1 MDKKLLNQQSQHW
14 ENNFSNKPEMFGF
27 EPSFS
32 AKKALETFK
41 KNNITNIIELGAGL
55 GRDTIFFALN
65 GIYVHAIDYSLS
77 ATNIIKKRSK
87 ENNLDDLIKV
97 ENYDIRKKL
106 NCDNE
111 NFQACYSHMLF
122 CMALTNQDLKELN
135 QEILRV
141 LKKDG
146 FNIYTVRNHMDG
158 DFKKGTH
165 RGEDMYEMNGFIVHY
180 FSENKIKNLLD
191 GFTNISIENFDEGS
205 FPGKTTFIKI
215 FNTYI
220 SKSI

>member
-1 MDKKLLNQQSQHW
+1 MDKKLLNLQSQHW
-14 ENNFSNKPEMFGF
+14 ESNFSSKPEMFGF
-27 EPSFS
+27 EPSYS
-32 AKKALETFK
+32 AKKALKTFK

-55 GRDTIFFALN
+55 GRDTIFFAQN

-77 ATNIIKKRSK
+77 AINIIKKRSK
-87 ENNLDDLIKV
+87 ENNLEALIRV

-122 CMALTNQDLKELN
+122 CMALTNQDLKDLN
-135 QEILRV
+135 QEIFRV
-141 LKKDG
+141 LKKEG

-191 GFTNISIENFDEGS
+191 GFTNVSIENFDEGS
-205 FPGKTTFIKI
+205 FPRKLSLVINK
-215 FNTYI
+215 
-220 SKSI
+220 KK

>member
-1 MDKKLLNQQSQHW
+1 MDKKLLNLQSQHW
-14 ENNFSNKPEMFGF
+14 ESNFSSKPEMFGF
-27 EPSFS
+27 EPSYS
-32 AKKALETFK
+32 AKKALDLFK
-41 KNNITNIIELGAGL
+41 KNNITNIVELGAGL
-55 GRDTIFFALN
+55 GRDTIFFAQN

-122 CMALTNQDLKELN
+122 CMALTNQDLKDLN
-135 QEILRV
+135 QEIFRV

-146 FNIYTVRNHMDG
+146 FNIYTVRNHTDG

-180 FSENKIKNLLD
+180 FSENKIKSLLD
-191 GFTNISIENFDEGS
+191 GFTNVSIENFDEGS
-205 FPGKTTFIKI
+205 FPRKLSLVINK
-215 FNTYI
+215 
-220 SKSI
+220 KK

>member
-1 MDKKLLNQQSQHW
+1 LDKKLLNLQSQHW
-14 ENNFSNKPEMFGF
+14 ESNFSSKPEMFGF
-27 EPSFS
+27 EPSYS
-32 AKKALETFK
+32 AKKALKTFK
-41 KNNITNIIELGAGL
+41 KNKITNIIELGAGL
-55 GRDTIFFALN
+55 GRDTIFFAQN

-87 ENNLDDLIKV
+87 ENNLDNLIKV

-122 CMALTNQDLKELN
+122 CMALTNQDLKDLN

-141 LKKDG
+141 LKKGG

-205 FPGKTTFIKI
+205 FPRKLSLVINK
-215 FNTYI
+215 
-220 SKSI
+220 KK

>member
-14 ENNFSNKPEMFGF
+14 ESNFSSKPEMFGF
-27 EPSFS
+27 EPSYS

-41 KNNITNIIELGAGL
+41 KNNISSIIELGAGL
-55 GRDTIFFALN
+55 GRDTIFFAQN

-87 ENNLDDLIKV
+87 ENNLEALIKV

-122 CMALTNQDLKELN
+122 CMALTNQDLKDLN

-180 FSENKIKNLLD
+180 FSENKIKSLLN

-205 FPGKTTFIKI
+205 FPRKLSLVINK
-215 FNTYI
+215 
-220 SKSI
+220 KK

>member
-1 MDKKLLNQQSQHW
+1 LDKKLLNLQSQHW
-14 ENNFSNKPEMFGF
+14 ESNFSSKPEMFGF
-27 EPSFS
+27 EPSYS

-55 GRDTIFFALN
+55 GRDTIFFAQN

-122 CMALTNQDLKELN
+122 CMALTNQDLKDLN
-135 QEILRV
+135 QEIFRV

-180 FSENKIKNLLD
+180 FSENKIKSLLN

-205 FPGKTTFIKI
+205 FPRKLSLVINK
-215 FNTYI
+215 
-220 SKSI
+220 KK

>member
-1 MDKKLLNQQSQHW
+1 MDKKLLNLQSQHW
-14 ENNFSNKPEMFGF
+14 ESNFSSKPEMFGF
-27 EPSFS
+27 EPSYS

-55 GRDTIFFALN
+55 GRDTIFFAQN

-87 ENNLDDLIKV
+87 ENNLDALIKV

-122 CMALTNQDLKELN
+122 CMALTNQDLKDLN

-180 FSENKIKNLLD
+180 FSENKIKSLLN

-205 FPGKTTFIKI
+205 FPRKLSLVINK
-215 FNTYI
+215 
-220 SKSI
+220 KK

>member
-1 MDKKLLNQQSQHW
+1 LDKKLLNQQSQHW
-14 ENNFSNKPEMFGF
+14 ESNFSSKPEMFGF
-27 EPSFS
+27 EPSYS

-41 KNNITNIIELGAGL
+41 KNNITSIIELGAGL
-55 GRDTIFFALN
+55 GRDTIFFAQN

-87 ENNLDDLIKV
+87 ENNLEALIKV

-106 NCDNE
+106 NFDNE

-122 CMALTNQDLKELN
+122 CMALSNQDLEDLNKE
-135 QEILRV
+135 IWRI

-146 FNIYTVRNHMDG
+146 MNIYTVRNQTDG
-158 DFKKGTH
+158 DFKKGIH

-180 FSENKIKNLLD
+180 FSENKIKELLD
-191 GFTNISIENFDEGS
+191 GFINVSIENFDEGS
-205 FPGKTTFIKI
+205 FPRKLSLVINK
-215 FNTYI
+215 
-220 SKSI
+220 KK

>member
-1 MDKKLLNQQSQHW
+1 LDKKLLNLQSQHW
-14 ENNFSNKPEMFGF
+14 ESNFSSKPEMFGF
-27 EPSFS
+27 EPSYS
-32 AKKALETFK
+32 AKKALDLFK

-55 GRDTIFFALN
+55 GRDTIFFAQN

-122 CMALTNQDLKELN
+122 CMALTNQDLKDLN
-135 QEILRV
+135 QEIFRI

-146 FNIYTVRNHMDG
+146 FNIYTVRNHTDG

-180 FSENKIKNLLD
+180 FSENKIKSLLN
-191 GFTNISIENFDEGS
+191 GFINISIENFDEGS
-205 FPGKTTFIKI
+205 FPRKLSLVINK
-215 FNTYI
+215 
-220 SKSI
+220 KK

>member
-1 MDKKLLNQQSQHW
+1 LDKKLLNLQSQHW
-14 ENNFSNKPEMFGF
+14 ESNFSSKPEMFGF
-27 EPSFS
+27 EPSYS

-55 GRDTIFFALN
+55 GRDTIFFAQN

-122 CMALTNQDLKELN
+122 CMALTNQDLKDLN

-141 LKKDG
+141 LKKGG
-146 FNIYTVRNHMDG
+146 FNIYTARNHMDG

-180 FSENKIKNLLD
+180 FSENKIKSLLN
-191 GFTNISIENFDEGS
+191 GFTNISIENFDEGN
-205 FPGKTTFIKI
+205 FPRKLSLVINK
-215 FNTYI
+215 
-220 SKSI
+220 KK

>member
-1 MDKKLLNQQSQHW
+1 LDKKLLNLQSQHW
-14 ENNFSNKPEMFGF
+14 ESNFSSKPEMFGF
-27 EPSFS
+27 EPSYS

-55 GRDTIFFALN
+55 GRDTIFFAQN

-87 ENNLDDLIKV
+87 ENNLDALIKV

-122 CMALTNQDLKELN
+122 CMALTNQDLKDLN
-135 QEILRV
+135 QEIFRV

-146 FNIYTVRNHMDG
+146 FNIYTVRNHTDG

-180 FSENKIKNLLD
+180 FSENKIKSLLN

-205 FPGKTTFIKI
+205 FPRKLSLVINK
-215 FNTYI
+215 
-220 SKSI
+220 KK

>member
-1 MDKKLLNQQSQHW
+1 LDKKLLNLQSQHW
-14 ENNFSNKPEMFGF
+14 ESNFSSKPEMFGF
-27 EPSFS
+27 EPSYS
-32 AKKALETFK
+32 AKKSLEIFK
-41 KNNITNIIELGAGL
+41 KHNITNIIELGAGL
-55 GRDTIFFALN
+55 GRDTIFFAQN

-122 CMALTNQDLKELN
+122 CMALTNQDLKDLN
-135 QEILRV
+135 QEIFRI

-146 FNIYTVRNHMDG
+146 FNIYTVRNHTDG

-191 GFTNISIENFDEGS
+191 GFTNVSIENFDEGS
-205 FPGKTTFIKI
+205 FPRKLSLVINK
-215 FNTYI
+215 
-220 SKSI
+220 KK

>member
-1 MDKKLLNQQSQHW
+1 MDKKLLNLQSQHW
-14 ENNFSNKPEMFGF
+14 ESNFSSKPEMFGF
-27 EPSFS
+27 EPSYS

-55 GRDTIFFALN
+55 GRDTIFFAQN

-87 ENNLDDLIKV
+87 ENNLDALIKV
-97 ENYDIRKKL
+97 ENQDIRKKL
-106 NCDNE
+106 DCDNE

-122 CMALTNQDLKELN
+122 CMALTNQDLKDLN
-135 QEILRV
+135 QEIFRV

-146 FNIYTVRNHMDG
+146 FNIYTVRNHTDG

-180 FSENKIKNLLD
+180 FSENKIKSLLN

-205 FPGKTTFIKI
+205 FPRKLSLVINK
-215 FNTYI
+215 
-220 SKSI
+220 KK

>member
-14 ENNFSNKPEMFGF
+14 ESNFSSKPEMFGF
-27 EPSFS
+27 EPSYS

-41 KNNITNIIELGAGL
+41 KNNISGIIELGAGL
-55 GRDTIFFALN
+55 GRDTIFFAQN
-65 GIYVHAIDYSLS
+65 NIRVHAIDYSLS

-87 ENNLDDLIKV
+87 ENNLEALIKV

-106 NCDNE
+106 NFDNE

-122 CMALTNQDLKELN
+122 CMALSNQDLEDLNKE
-135 QEILRV
+135 IWRI

-146 FNIYTVRNHMDG
+146 MNIYTVRNQTDG
-158 DFKKGTH
+158 DFKKGIH

-180 FSENKIKNLLD
+180 FSENKIKELLD
-191 GFTNISIENFDEGS
+191 GFINVSIENFDEGS
-205 FPGKTTFIKI
+205 FPRKLSLVINK
-215 FNTYI
+215 
-220 SKSI
+220 KK

>member
-1 MDKKLLNQQSQHW
+1 
-14 ENNFSNKPEMFGF
+14 MFGF
-27 EPSFS
+27 EPSYS
-32 AKKALETFK
+32 AKKALDLFK

-55 GRDTIFFALN
+55 GRDTIFFAQN

-122 CMALTNQDLKELN
+122 CMALTNQDLKDLN
-135 QEILRV
+135 QEIFETIYFAATTASMEEAI
-141 LKKDG
+141 KDG
-146 FNIYTVRNHMDG
+146 TWLDQAG
-158 DFKKGTH
+158 TTAKKENPVNTGT
-165 RGEDMYEMNGFIVHY
+165 
-180 FSENKIKNLLD
+180 
-191 GFTNISIENFDEGS
+191 
-205 FPGKTTFIKI
+205 
-215 FNTYI
+215 
-220 SKSI
+220 

>member
-1 MDKKLLNQQSQHW
+1 
-14 ENNFSNKPEMFGF
+14 MFGF
-27 EPSFS
+27 EPSYS

-55 GRDTIFFALN
+55 GRDTIFFAQN

-87 ENNLDDLIKV
+87 ENNLDTLIKV
-97 ENYDIRKKL
+97 ENCDIRKKL

-122 CMALTNQDLKELN
+122 CMALTNQDLKDLS
-135 QEILRV
+135 QEIFRV

-146 FNIYTVRNHMDG
+146 FNIYTVRNHTDG

-180 FSENKIKNLLD
+180 FSEEKVNSLLNGFKNITLEK
-191 GFTNISIENFDEGS
+191 FEEGT
-205 FPGKTTFIKI
+205 FPRKLFFIVNEK
-215 FNTYI
+215 
-220 SKSI
+220 K

>member
-1 MDKKLLNQQSQHW
+1 MDKKLLNLQSQHW
-14 ENNFSNKPEMFGF
+14 ESNFSSKPEMFGF
-27 EPSFS
+27 EPSYS

-55 GRDTIFFALN
+55 GRDTIFFAQN

-87 ENNLDDLIKV
+87 DNNLEALIRV
-97 ENYDIRKKL
+97 ENSDIRKKL

-122 CMALTNQDLKELN
+122 CMALTNQDLKDLN
-135 QEILRV
+135 QEIFRV
-141 LKKDG
+141 LKKEG

-180 FSENKIKNLLD
+180 FSENKIKSLLN
-191 GFTNISIENFDEGS
+191 GFINISIENFDEGS
-205 FPGKTTFIKI
+205 FPRKLSLVINK
-215 FNTYI
+215 
-220 SKSI
+220 KK

>member
-1 MDKKLLNQQSQHW
+1 MDKKLLNLQSQHW
-14 ENNFSNKPEMFGF
+14 ESNFSSKPEMFGF
-27 EPSFS
+27 EPSYS

-55 GRDTIFFALN
+55 GRDTIFFAQN

-87 ENNLDDLIKV
+87 ENNLDAFIKV
-97 ENYDIRKKL
+97 ENCDIRKKL

-122 CMALTNQDLKELN
+122 CMALTNQDLKDLN
-135 QEILRV
+135 QEIFRI

-146 FNIYTVRNHMDG
+146 FNIYTVRNHTDG
-158 DFKKGTH
+158 DFKKGKH

-180 FSENKIKNLLD
+180 FSENKIKSLLN
-191 GFTNISIENFDEGS
+191 GFINISIENFDEGS
-205 FPGKTTFIKI
+205 FPRKLSLVINK
-215 FNTYI
+215 
-220 SKSI
+220 KK

>member
-1 MDKKLLNQQSQHW
+1 MDKKLLNLQSQHW
-14 ENNFSNKPEMFGF
+14 ESNFSSKPEMFGF
-27 EPSFS
+27 EPSYS
-32 AKKALETFK
+32 AKKALDTFK

-55 GRDTIFFALN
+55 GRDTIFFAQN

-77 ATNIIKKRSK
+77 ATNIIKKRSR
-87 ENNLDDLIKV
+87 ENYLDDLIKV

-122 CMALTNQDLKELN
+122 CMAPTNQDLKDLN

-146 FNIYTVRNHMDG
+146 FNIYTVRNHTDG
-158 DFKKGTH
+158 DFKKGKH

-180 FSENKIKNLLD
+180 FSENKIKSLLN
-191 GFTNISIENFDEGS
+191 GFINISIENFDEGS
-205 FPGKTTFIKI
+205 FPRKLSLVINK
-215 FNTYI
+215 
-220 SKSI
+220 KK

>member
-1 MDKKLLNQQSQHW
+1 MDKKLLNLQSQHW
-14 ENNFSNKPEMFGF
+14 ESNFSSKPEMFGF
-27 EPSFS
+27 EPSYS

-55 GRDTIFFALN
+55 GRDTIFFAQN

-77 ATNIIKKRSK
+77 ATNIIKKRSR

-122 CMALTNQDLKELN
+122 CMALTNQDLKDLN

-141 LKKDG
+141 LKKGG
-146 FNIYTVRNHMDG
+146 FNIYTARNHMDG

-180 FSENKIKNLLD
+180 FSENKIKSLLN
-191 GFTNISIENFDEGS
+191 GFTNISIENFDEGN
-205 FPGKTTFIKI
+205 FPRKLSLVINK
-215 FNTYI
+215 
-220 SKSI
+220 KK

>member
-1 MDKKLLNQQSQHW
+1 MDKKLLNLQSQHW
-14 ENNFSNKPEMFGF
+14 ESNFSSKPEMFGF
-27 EPSFS
+27 EPSYS

-55 GRDTIFFALN
+55 GRDTIFFAQN

-87 ENNLDDLIKV
+87 ENNLDALIKV

-122 CMALTNQDLKELN
+122 CMALTNQDLKDLN
-135 QEILRV
+135 QEIFRV

-146 FNIYTVRNHMDG
+146 FNIYTVRNHTDG

-191 GFTNISIENFDEGS
+191 GFTNVSIENFDEGS
-205 FPGKTTFIKI
+205 FPRKLSLVINK
-215 FNTYI
+215 
-220 SKSI
+220 KK

>member
-1 MDKKLLNQQSQHW
+1 MDKKLLNLQSQHW
-14 ENNFSNKPEMFGF
+14 ESNFSSKPEMFGF
-27 EPSFS
+27 EPSYS
-32 AKKALETFK
+32 AKKALDLFK

-55 GRDTIFFALN
+55 GRDTIFFAQN

-87 ENNLDDLIKV
+87 ENNLNSLIKV
-97 ENYDIRKKL
+97 ENHDIRKKL
-106 NCDNE
+106 DCDNE

-122 CMALTNQDLKELN
+122 CMALTNQDLKDLN
-135 QEILRV
+135 QEIFRV

-146 FNIYTVRNHMDG
+146 FNIYTVRNHTDG

-180 FSENKIKNLLD
+180 FSENKIKSLLN

-205 FPGKTTFIKI
+205 FPRKLSLVINK
-215 FNTYI
+215 
-220 SKSI
+220 KK

>member
-1 MDKKLLNQQSQHW
+1 MDKKLLNLQSQHW
-14 ENNFSNKPEMFGF
+14 ESNFSSKPEMFGF
-27 EPSFS
+27 EPSYS

-55 GRDTIFFALN
+55 GRDTIFFAQN

-87 ENNLDDLIKV
+87 ENNLEALIRV

-122 CMALTNQDLKELN
+122 CMALTNQDLKDLN
-135 QEILRV
+135 QEIFRV
-141 LKKDG
+141 LKKEG

-191 GFTNISIENFDEGS
+191 GFTNISIENFDEGN
-205 FPGKTTFIKI
+205 FPRKLSLVINK
-215 FNTYI
+215 
-220 SKSI
+220 KK

>member
-14 ENNFSNKPEMFGF
+14 EKNFSNKPEMFGF

-55 GRDTIFFALN
+55 GRDTIFFAQN

-87 ENNLDDLIKV
+87 ENNLDALIKV

-122 CMALTNQDLKELN
+122 CMALTNQDLKDLN
-135 QEILRV
+135 QEIFRV

-146 FNIYTVRNHMDG
+146 FNVYTVRNHMDG
-158 DFKKGTH
+158 DFKKGMH

-191 GFTNISIENFDEGS
+191 GFINISIENFDEGS
-205 FPGKTTFIKI
+205 FPRKLSLVINK
-215 FNTYI
+215 
-220 SKSI
+220 KK

>member
-1 MDKKLLNQQSQHW
+1 MDKKLLNLQSQHW
-14 ENNFSNKPEMFGF
+14 ESNFSSKPEMFGF
-27 EPSFS
+27 EPSYS

-55 GRDTIFFALN
+55 GRDTIFFAQN

-87 ENNLDDLIKV
+87 ENNLEEFIKV
-97 ENYDIRKKL
+97 QNYDIRQKL
-106 NCDNE
+106 NFDNQSFE
-111 NFQACYSHMLF
+111 ACYSHMLF
-122 CMALTNQDLKELN
+122 CMALTNQNLKDLN

-146 FNIYTVRNHMDG
+146 LNIYTVRNHMDG

-180 FSENKIKNLLD
+180 FSENKIKSLLN
-191 GFTNISIENFDEGS
+191 GFTNISIENFDEGI
-205 FPGKTTFIKI
+205 FPRKLSLVINK
-215 FNTYI
+215 
-220 SKSI
+220 KK

>member
-1 MDKKLLNQQSQHW
+1 
-14 ENNFSNKPEMFGF
+14 MFGF
-27 EPSFS
+27 EPSYS
-32 AKKALETFK
+32 AKKALEIFK
-41 KNNITNIIELGAGL
+41 KDNISSIIELGAGL
-55 GRDTIFFALN
+55 GRDTIFFAQN
-65 GIYVHAIDYSLS
+65 NIRVHAIDYSLS

-87 ENNLDDLIKV
+87 ENNLEALIKV

-106 NCDNE
+106 NFDNE

-122 CMALTNQDLKELN
+122 CMALSNQDLEDLNKE
-135 QEILRV
+135 IWRI

-146 FNIYTVRNHMDG
+146 MNIYTVRNQTDG
-158 DFKKGTH
+158 DFKKGIH

-205 FPGKTTFIKI
+205 FPRKLSLVINK
-215 FNTYI
+215 
-220 SKSI
+220 KK

>member
-1 MDKKLLNQQSQHW
+1 MDKKLLNLQSQHW
-14 ENNFSNKPEMFGF
+14 ESNFSSKPEMFGF
-27 EPSFS
+27 EPSYS

-55 GRDTIFFALN
+55 GRDTIFFAQN

-87 ENNLDDLIKV
+87 ENNLDTLIKV

-122 CMALTNQDLKELN
+122 CMALTNQDLKDLN
-135 QEILRV
+135 QEIFRV

-146 FNIYTVRNHMDG
+146 FNIYTVRNHTDG

-180 FSENKIKNLLD
+180 FSENKIKSLLN

-205 FPGKTTFIKI
+205 FPRKLSLVINK
-215 FNTYI
+215 
-220 SKSI
+220 KK

>member
-1 MDKKLLNQQSQHW
+1 MDKKLLNLQSQHW
-14 ENNFSNKPEMFGF
+14 ESNFSSKPEMFGF
-27 EPSFS
+27 EPSYS

-55 GRDTIFFALN
+55 GRDTIFFAQN

-87 ENNLDDLIKV
+87 ENNLNALIKV

-122 CMALTNQDLKELN
+122 CMALTNQDLKDLN

-180 FSENKIKNLLD
+180 FSENKIKSLLN
-191 GFTNISIENFDEGS
+191 GFINISIENFDEGS
-205 FPGKTTFIKI
+205 FPRKLSLVINK
-215 FNTYI
+215 
-220 SKSI
+220 KK

>member
-1 MDKKLLNQQSQHW
+1 
-14 ENNFSNKPEMFGF
+14 MFGF
-27 EPSFS
+27 EPSYS

-55 GRDTIFFALN
+55 GRDTIFFAQN

-87 ENNLDDLIKV
+87 ENNLDAFIKV

-122 CMALTNQDLKELN
+122 CMALTNQDLKDLN

-165 RGEDMYEMNGFIVHY
+165 RGEDMYEMNGFIVHH

-191 GFTNISIENFDEGS
+191 GFTNISIKNFDEGT
-205 FPGKTTFIKI
+205 FPRKLSLVINK
-215 FNTYI
+215 
-220 SKSI
+220 KK

>member
-1 MDKKLLNQQSQHW
+1 MDKKLLNLQSQHW
-14 ENNFSNKPEMFGF
+14 ESNFSSKPEMFGF
-27 EPSFS
+27 EPSYS

-55 GRDTIFFALN
+55 GRDTIFFAQN

-122 CMALTNQDLKELN
+122 CMALTNQDLKDLN
-135 QEILRV
+135 QEIFRV

-146 FNIYTVRNHMDG
+146 FNIYTARNHSDG

-180 FSENKIKNLLD
+180 FSENKIKSLLN

-205 FPGKTTFIKI
+205 FPRKLSLVINK
-215 FNTYI
+215 
-220 SKSI
+220 KK